1 MNVMIIGSSG
11 QLGRELHAIK
21 KLHKKLNLF
30 FYNRKDLDISLKN
43 DVELFLSCNQFD
55 VIVNCA
61 AYTNVEEAENN
72 FTIARSANA
81 NSIDYL
87 CKSLVKYNPK
97 TVFIH
102 ISTDYIFDGN
112 FSMPITENEEPN
124 PICKYGETKLM
135 GEQFLQSSNIPSII
149 IRVSWL
155 YSLFGKNFLKTM
167 LELGRTK
174 KTINVV
180 NDQTGSPTSAHDL
193 ANLIIKMINSDNFFY
208 FAKKKEIFNFSNS
221 GSCSWYEFSREI
233 LRLSG
238 SKCLVVPVSSNEFPT
253 LAKRPQYSVLDNSK
267 LESSFDLDINS
278 WQDALINTIKRIA
291 TEKHKKI

>member
-1 MNVMIIGSSG
+1 MNVMIIVSSG
-11 QLGRELHAIK
+11 QLGRQLQAIK

-30 FYNRKDLDISLKN
+30 FYNRKDLDISLKS
-43 DVELFLSCNQFD
+43 DVDLFLSSNQFD

-72 FTIARSANA
+72 FLIARSANA

-87 CKSLVKYNPK
+87 CKSLEKYNPK

-135 GEQFLQSSNIPSII
+135 GEQFLQSSNISSII

-155 YSLFGKNFLKTM
+155 YSLFGKNFLNTM

-193 ANLIIKMINSDNFFY
+193 ANLIIKMINSDNFLY
-208 FAKKKEIFNFSNS
+208 FANKKEVFNFSNS

-233 LRLSG
+233 LRLSE
-238 SKCLVVPVSSNEFPT
+238 SKCLVVPVSSSEFPS
-253 LAKRPQYSVLDNSK
+253 LAKRPHYSVLDSSK
-267 LESSFDLDINS
+267 LASSFDLDINS
-278 WQDALINTIKRIA
+278 WQNALANNIKRIA
-291 TEKHKKI
+291 TVKHKKI